1 MLNIFQKTINKPVS
15 FEGIGLH
22 TGKTSTVKILP
33 SAENQGIIFKRVD
46 LKENNLIDAKYTNV
60 TSSNLCTTL
69 ENKFQVKVSTVE
81 HLLAALS
88 ILGIDN
94 AIIEVNNEE
103 IPIMD
108 GSSKNFLDILKIVG
122 TKELK
127 TKKKYIKINKEI
139 NFNYEDKEITI
150 EPSSSFKID
159 FELNYEN
166 KIVGNQK
173 NLVDIFNDNL
183 ENIYTSRTFCLLED
197 VEKIKKIGLAKGGSL
212 ENAVVISDKKVLNKG
227 GLRNEKEFV
236 NHKILDLVGDFFLS
250 GYNFL
255 GKVKCFK
262 GGHQLSN
269 LFLRQLFEKNNEKFE
284 FIELNVNKGD
294 NISKVSYKN
303 NITSIAAN
311 A

>member
-1 MLNIFQKTINKPVS
+1 MFNIFQKTINKPVS

-127 TKKKYIKINKEI
+127 TKKN
-139 NFNYEDKEITI
+139 T
-150 EPSSSFKID
+150 
-159 FELNYEN
+159 
-166 KIVGNQK
+166 
-173 NLVDIFNDNL
+173 
-183 ENIYTSRTFCLLED
+183 
-197 VEKIKKIGLAKGGSL
+197 
-212 ENAVVISDKKVLNKG
+212 
-227 GLRNEKEFV
+227 LR
-236 NHKILDLVGDFFLS
+236 
-250 GYNFL
+250 
-255 GKVKCFK
+255 
-262 GGHQLSN
+262 
-269 LFLRQLFEKNNEKFE
+269 
-284 FIELNVNKGD
+284 
-294 NISKVSYKN
+294 
-303 NITSIAAN
+303 
-311 A
+311 

>member
-1 MLNIFQKTINKPVS
+1 M
-15 FEGIGLH
+15 
-22 TGKTSTVKILP
+22 
-33 SAENQGIIFKRVD
+33 
-46 LKENNLIDAKYTNV
+46 TN
-60 TSSNLCTTL
+60 
-69 ENKFQVKVSTVE
+69 
-81 HLLAALS
+81 
-88 ILGIDN
+88 
-94 AIIEVNNEE
+94 
-103 IPIMD
+103 
-108 GSSKNFLDILKIVG
+108 
-122 TKELK
+122 
-127 TKKKYIKINKEI
+127 
-139 NFNYEDKEITI
+139 
-150 EPSSSFKID
+150 
-159 FELNYEN
+159 
-166 KIVGNQK
+166 
-173 NLVDIFNDNL
+173 
-183 ENIYTSRTFCLLED
+183 
-197 VEKIKKIGLAKGGSL
+197 
-212 ENAVVISDKKVLNKG
+212 NAVVISDKTVLNKD

>member
-1 MLNIFQKTINKPVS
+1 MYFLETLVVLNPLEYLSIKLQMFNIFQKTINNPVS

-108 GSSKNFLDILKIVG
+108 GSSKNFLDM
-122 TKELK
+122 ELSLL
-127 TKKKYIKINKEI
+127 
-139 NFNYEDKEITI
+139 IT
-150 EPSSSFKID
+150 
-159 FELNYEN
+159 LN
-166 KIVGNQK
+166 
-173 NLVDIFNDNL
+173 
-183 ENIYTSRTFCLLED
+183 
-197 VEKIKKIGLAKGGSL
+197 
-212 ENAVVISDKKVLNKG
+212 
-227 GLRNEKEFV
+227 
-236 NHKILDLVGDFFLS
+236 
-250 GYNFL
+250 
-255 GKVKCFK
+255 
-262 GGHQLSN
+262 
-269 LFLRQLFEKNNEKFE
+269 
-284 FIELNVNKGD
+284 
-294 NISKVSYKN
+294 
-303 NITSIAAN
+303 
-311 A
+311 

>member
-1 MLNIFQKTINKPVS
+1 MLDVFQKTINKPVS

-22 TGKTSTVKILP
+22 TGKTSSVKILP
-33 SAENQGIIFKRVD
+33 SVENQGIIFKRVD

-60 TSSNLCTTL
+60 ISSNLCTTL
-69 ENKFQVKVSTVE
+69 ENKFKVKVSTVE

-88 ILGIDN
+88 ILGVDN
-94 AIIEVNNEE
+94 AMIEVNNEE

-108 GSSKNFLDILKIVG
+108 GSSKNFLDVLKIVG

-127 TKKKYIKINKEI
+127 TKKRYIKINKEI
-139 NFNYEDKEITI
+139 NFNYEDKKIKI

-183 ENIYTSRTFCLLED
+183 ENIYTSRTFCFLED

-212 ENAVVISDKKVLNKG
+212 ENAVVISDKKVLNKD